1 MLFFATNCSI
11 LKINMTDPFAR
22 QSFCAFPPRDLFP
35 NFQYHNSSDDNAPSY
50 NQYPGVAFANS
61 DPTNNF
67 VPSTE
72 AEYTIHKKIENVH
85 THQVKADNEVKTL
98 VNTVEP
104 KLGTQRGMGQIPTVV
119 ENAFNHPVMKTSK
132 IVLKAKGSGK
142 ITKPQKVSKV
152 SKIRYV

>member
-1 MLFFATNCSI
+1 MTMRLLITNTPVWLLPI
-11 LKINMTDPFAR
+11 VIR
-22 QSFCAFPPRDLFP
+22 
-35 NFQYHNSSDDNAPSY
+35 
-50 NQYPGVAFANS
+50 
-61 DPTNNF
+61 PT
-67 VPSTE
+67 
-72 AEYTIHKKIENVH
+72 
-85 THQVKADNEVKTL
+85 TL